1 MERNVRD
8 SVSCAAFKLRATQP
22 AAILASQVARPALLT
37 GELRSLTGGLVLA
50 THSRGVM
57 WPMTVARTRQAA
69 GYMM

>member
-37 GELRSLTGGLVLA
+37 GEPVFLTGGLVLA